1 VQSSRVEKGDGG
13 QGEVA
18 VPLLQMIELKDGEVL
33 VDDEPKVPEQL
44 TEHPQNSSPTGRM
57 AAYHSDIEG
66 VRRSQAFIEVM
77 QQVDRVSS
85 TDLPVLLIGESGTVK
100 ELIASAIHH
109 SSSRRDQ
116 PFVAVNCG
124 SMSAELLE
132 TELFGQAGSGTL
144 FLDQITETSSSFQQK
159 LFDIL
164 QTGRVD
170 VRVIAGS
177 NRNVEEEVTAGKFRS
192 DLFSPLSAATIVLPP
207 LCDEPEPK
215 PLINEDWVPL
225 SEIEGRYVARVLE
238 HTHGNKQ
245 AAARVLSVDRK
256 TLDRM
261 IKRHHII
268 PQHTRGQRA
277 KVFRSA

>member
-18 VPLLQMIELKDGEVL
+18 VPLLQMIELKDGKVL

-44 TEHPQNSSPTGRM
+44 IEHRQNSSPTGRM

-100 ELIASAIHH
+100 ELLASAIHH

-132 TELFGQAGSGTL
+132 AELFGQAGGGTL
-144 FLDQITETSSSFQQK
+144 FLDQIMETSSSFQEK

-177 NRNVEEEVTAGKFRS
+177 NRNVEEEVTAGRFRS
-192 DLFSPLSAATIVLPP
+192 DLFSRLNAETIVLPP

-215 PLINEDWVPL
+215 PLNEDWVPL

-277 KVFRSA
+277 KAFRGA